1 VRGYDVGSFD
11 SSECLGDATTSC
23 SAIDRL
29 TGSRMLITNVEFR
42 FPLLRPF
49 GVSGNMYG
57 PVPVEVAFFADGGTA
72 WNRGERP
79 EIFGG
84 SRGAVASAGVAFR
97 VNIFGFAVGEFDVAR
112 PFQRPGQGWQ
122 FGFNLM
128 PGW

>member
-1 VRGYDVGSFD
+1 
-11 SSECLGDATTSC
+11 
-23 SAIDRL
+23 
-29 TGSRMLITNVEFR
+29 
-42 FPLLRPF
+42 
-49 GVSGNMYG
+49 MYG

-72 WNRGERP
+72 WQAGERP
-79 EIFGG
+79 GVLGG
-84 SRGAVASAGVAFR
+84 SHGGVSSAGVALR

>member
-1 VRGYDVGSFD
+1 
-11 SSECLGDATTSC
+11 
-23 SAIDRL
+23 
-29 TGSRMLITNVEFR
+29 MLISNVEFR

-57 PVPVEVAFFADGGTA
+57 PVPVEVAFFADAGTA
-72 WNRGERP
+72 WNNGERP
-79 EIFGG
+79 EVFGG
-84 SRGAVASAGVAFR
+84 SRGGVSSAGVALR

-112 PFQRPGQGWQ
+112 PFQRPGRGWQ

>member
-1 VRGYDVGSFD
+1 
-11 SSECLGDATTSC
+11 
-23 SAIDRL
+23 
-29 TGSRMLITNVEFR
+29 MLIGNVEFR

-72 WNRGERP
+72 WNNGERP
-79 EIFGG
+79 EVFGG
-84 SRGAVASAGVAFR
+84 GRGGVSSAGVAFR
-97 VNIFGFAVGEFDVAR
+97 VNLFGFAVGEFDIAR
-112 PFQRPGQGWQ
+112 PLQRPGRGWQ